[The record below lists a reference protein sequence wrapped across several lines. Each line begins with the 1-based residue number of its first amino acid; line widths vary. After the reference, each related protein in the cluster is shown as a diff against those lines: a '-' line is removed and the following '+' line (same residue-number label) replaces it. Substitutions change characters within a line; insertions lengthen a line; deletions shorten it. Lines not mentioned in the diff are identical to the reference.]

1 MGSVIPAP
9 IPAPEYF
16 AAPQIQ
22 LLFTSIFV
30 YIVILEIILGLKGL
44 LSKKVDGKF
53 LFDEIMFPALLSWII
68 TFVIA
73 HIPIVLGMSIAD
85 FFTICF
91 VALIIIGAIGGVL
104 LEARKEWA

>member
-16 AAPQIQ
+16 AATQLQ

-44 LSKKVDGKF
+44 LFKKVDGKF
-53 LFDEIMFPALLSWII
+53 LFNEIMFPALLSWII

-91 VALIIIGAIGGVL
+91 VALMIIAVIGGAL
-104 LEARKEWA
+104 LEARKGWA